1 MRSMEA
7 VDSDQWLVV
16 SFADGKREGKEACGF
31 KRKALRD
38 ERSACRLGATEC
50 DYWTDSVT
58 VVLLVTGLAP
68 PVVALMVTV

>member
-1 MRSMEA
+1 MGRGKA
-7 VDSDQWLVV
+7 KQRAGKIHR
-16 SFADGKREGKEACGF
+16 FASGGKE
-31 KRKALRD
+31 KALRD
-38 ERSACRLGATEC
+38 ERSACRFSAAEC